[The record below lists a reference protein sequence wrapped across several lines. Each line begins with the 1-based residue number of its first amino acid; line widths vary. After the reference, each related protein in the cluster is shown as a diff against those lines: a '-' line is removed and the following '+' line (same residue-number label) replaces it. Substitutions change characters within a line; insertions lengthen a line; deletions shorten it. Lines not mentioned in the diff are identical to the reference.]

1 MNEVVQDMSEMDWSG
16 QGRTSPID
24 CRVTLAITGTTSE
37 AFSHQRPVFSAAASH
52 GFDVERVAVS
62 RARSSA
68 DYHQMHMVG
77 QSADEDASQPI
88 MSALELSVR
97 HAGPVGDAALAMQA
111 FLADIPNELELVKV
125 SVGGGGDYHGSDV
138 VVIN

>member
-1 MNEVVQDMSEMDWSG
+1 
-16 QGRTSPID
+16 
-24 CRVTLAITGTTSE
+24 
-37 AFSHQRPVFSAAASH
+37 
-52 GFDVERVAVS
+52 
-62 RARSSA
+62 
-68 DYHQMHMVG
+68 MHMVG